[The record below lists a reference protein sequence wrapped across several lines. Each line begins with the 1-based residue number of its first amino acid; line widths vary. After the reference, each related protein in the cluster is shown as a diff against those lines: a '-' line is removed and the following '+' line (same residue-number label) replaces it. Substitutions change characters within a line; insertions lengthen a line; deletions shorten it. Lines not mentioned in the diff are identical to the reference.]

1 MFYFQNE
8 LQKTRFEYVSSYISQ
23 QNLNHVNSLKI
34 WFRRTFFY
42 LELNSQNLVPLYFTE
57 MKIGSRSQW
66 MFKKIKLG
74 FYNNWSNLYHSFSLP
89 VFISGIVNGSFPSK
103 KAYLQQLLNTYLLWD
118 SKFLSYEIELRKM
131 TSHFELLI
139 RSQKIYRQTFFFT
152 FKLQAQSWKIKSYTL
167 SY

>member
-103 KAYLQQLLNTYLLWD
+103 KAYLQQLLNTYLLWGPAF
-118 SKFLSYEIELRKM
+118 SSYEIELRNRV
-131 TSHFELLI
+131 T
-139 RSQKIYRQTFFFT
+139 QNDVTFR
-152 FKLQAQSWKIKSYTL
+152 KIKKFTSSY
-167 SY
+167 